1 MGYWILRSDKTGYL
15 VGKSLIFATGNN
27 GTGYLG

>member
-1 MGYWILRSDKTGYL
+1 MGSWILRSDKTGYR
-15 VGKSLIFATGNN
+15 VRKSLIFATGKN